1 MLPSLRQLRFLV
13 ALADELH
20 FSRAAEVC
28 NVTQSTLSTGMKELE
43 NTLGVALAERTK
55 RSVIMTPVGR
65 EIAERARALIA
76 DARDL
81 ADLAARHAGAL
92 RGDLL
97 LGAIPTIGPFLIPR
111 ALPTLRRTFP
121 DLRVYL
127 REELTESLL
136 AGLRAGRLDVI
147 LIALPFE
154 TGDLTL
160 TPLFEDGYQL
170 ATPPGHVLAAQPL
183 VRGADLEKRH
193 LLLLEKGHCLQR
205 HALSA
210 FPETLLHRDESF
222 AATSLSTLIAMVENG
237 LGMTLLPELAIDGG
251 VARGSEVQLTPLA
264 GARPRQVVLAWRPT
278 SVRGA
283 DFATLAEIFR
293 TARSSLARGKG
304 ADRVKA

>member
-127 REELTESLL
+127 
-136 AGLRAGRLDVI
+136 
-147 LIALPFE
+147 LPFE